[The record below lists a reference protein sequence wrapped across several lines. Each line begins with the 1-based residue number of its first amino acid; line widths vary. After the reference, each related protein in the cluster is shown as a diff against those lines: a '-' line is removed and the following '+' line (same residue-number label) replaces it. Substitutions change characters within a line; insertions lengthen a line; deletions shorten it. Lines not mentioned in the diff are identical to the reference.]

1 MLVLI
6 IDYGSGNIKS
16 VYNSVKKTLH
26 YFNKFSEVKVSNNL
40 SEIEKA
46 DKIILP
52 GVGSFDQCM
61 NRIRKIKDLVETL
74 KNQVITKKKPFLG
87 ICVGMQILANYGY
100 ENQKTKGLSWI
111 NGEVKSLKN
120 FTDHSQN
127 LKIPHMGWNNLSVN
141 SKTSNLLHNVT
152 EEDQFYFV
160 HSYFFDIKNK
170 KNIIC
175 NTKYGIAIPAII
187 NDDNIF
193 GFQFHPEK
201 SLKHGARLL
210 KNFCEYEV

>member
-1 MLVLI
+1 MFVLI

-16 VYNSVKKTLH
+16 VYNSVKNTL
-26 YFNKFSEVKVSNNL
+26 YNCDRFFEVKVSNNL
-40 SEIEKA
+40 LEIKKA

-52 GVGSFDQCM
+52 GVGSFDHCM
-61 NRIRKIKDLVETL
+61 NRIKKIPNLVDTL
-74 KNQVITKKKPFLG
+74 RDQIISKKKSFLG

-100 ENQKTKGLSWI
+100 ENKKTPGLSWI
-111 NGEVKSLKN
+111 NGEVKSLKK

-127 LKIPHMGWNNLSVN
+127 LKIPHMGWNNLSLN
-141 SKTSNLLHNVT
+141 SEAKDLLHGIT
-152 EEDQFYFV
+152 EKDQFYFV
-160 HSYFFDIKNK
+160 HSYFFDIKHN

-175 NTKYGIAIPAII
+175 NTRYGINIPAII

-201 SLKHGARLL
+201 SGRSGLKILYNWL
-210 KNFCEYEV
+210 KLS

>member
-1 MLVLI
+1 MFVLI

-16 VYNSVKKTLH
+16 VYNSVKKILND
-26 YFNKFSEVKVSNNL
+26 YNMSIDVKVSNNL
-40 SEIEKA
+40 LEIKNSY
-46 DKIILP
+46 KIILP
-52 GVGSFDQCM
+52 GVGSFNQCM
-61 NRIRKIKDLVETL
+61 DRINKREDLVGIL
-74 KNQVITKKKPFLG
+74 NDQVITKKKPFLG
-87 ICVGMQILANYGY
+87 ICVGMQILADYGY
-100 ENQKTKGLSWI
+100 ENKKTKGLSWI

-141 SKTSNLLHNVT
+141 SKTINLLHDIT
-152 EEDQFYFV
+152 DEDQFYFV

-175 NTKYGIAIPAII
+175 NTKYGIDIPAII
-187 NDDNIF
+187 NDDNIL

-201 SLKHGARLL
+201 SGRSGLKILYNWL
-210 KNFCEYEV
+210 KLS

>member
-1 MLVLI
+1 MFVLI

-16 VYNSVKKTLH
+16 VYNSVKKILNN
-26 YFNKFSEVKVSNNL
+26 YNISIEVKVSNNL
-40 SEIEKA
+40 LEIKNSY
-46 DKIILP
+46 KIILP
-52 GVGSFDQCM
+52 GVGSFNQCM
-61 NRIRKIKDLVETL
+61 DRINKTEDLVGTL
-74 KNQVITKKKPFLG
+74 TDQIITKKKPFLG
-87 ICVGMQILANYGY
+87 ICVGMQILADYGY
-100 ENQKTKGLSWI
+100 ENKKTKGLSWI

-141 SKTSNLLHNVT
+141 SKTINLLHNIND
-152 EEDQFYFV
+152 EDQFYFV

-175 NTKYGIAIPAII
+175 NTKYGIDIPAII
-187 NDDNIF
+187 NEDNIF

-201 SLKHGARLL
+201 SGSSGLKILYNWL
-210 KNFCEYEV
+210 KLS

>member
-1 MLVLI
+1 MFVLI

-16 VYNSVKKTLH
+16 VYNSVKKILNN
-26 YFNKFSEVKVSNNL
+26 YNISIEVKVSNNL
-40 SEIEKA
+40 LEIKNSY
-46 DKIILP
+46 KIILP
-52 GVGSFDQCM
+52 GVGSFNQCM
-61 NRIRKIKDLVETL
+61 DRINKREDLVGTL
-74 KNQVITKKKPFLG
+74 NDQVITKKKPFLG
-87 ICVGMQILANYGY
+87 ICVGMQILADYGY
-100 ENQKTKGLSWI
+100 ENKKTKGLSWI

-120 FTDHSQN
+120 FTNHSKN

-141 SKTSNLLHNVT
+141 SKTINLLHEIT
-152 EEDQFYFV
+152 DEDQFYFV

-175 NTKYGIAIPAII
+175 NTKYGIDIPAII

-201 SLKHGARLL
+201 SGSSGLKILHNWL
-210 KNFCEYEV
+210 KLS

>member
-1 MLVLI
+1 MFVLI

-16 VYNSVKKTLH
+16 VYNSVKKTLNN
-26 YFNKFSEVKVSNNL
+26 YNMPIEVKVSNNL
-40 SEIEKA
+40 LEIKNA
-46 DKIILP
+46 YKIILP
-52 GVGSFDQCM
+52 GVGSFNQCM
-61 NRIRKIKDLVETL
+61 DRINKTDDLVGTL
-74 KNQVITKKKPFLG
+74 NDEIITKKKPFLG
-87 ICVGMQILANYGY
+87 ICVGMQILADYGY
-100 ENQKTKGLSWI
+100 ENKKTKGLSWI

-141 SKTSNLLHNVT
+141 SKTINLLHDIT
-152 EEDQFYFV
+152 DKDQFYFV

-175 NTKYGIAIPAII
+175 NTKYGIDIPAII

-201 SLKHGARLL
+201 SGSSGLKILYNWL
-210 KNFCEYEV
+210 KLS

>member
-1 MLVLI
+1 MIVLI

-16 VYNSVKKTLH
+16 VYNSVKKTLQNLNK
-26 YFNKFSEVKVSNNL
+26 YFVLKVSNNL
-40 SEIEKA
+40 SEIKKA

-61 NRIRKIKDLVETL
+61 NRIIKINDLVETL
-74 KNQVITKKKPFLG
+74 NDQVITKRKPFLG

-111 NGEVKSLKN
+111 DGDVKSLKKSRLV
-120 FTDHSQN
+120 SQD
-127 LKIPHMGWNNLSVN
+127 LKIPHMGWNNLNIEKKN
-141 SKTSNLLHNVT
+141 SLFDNITG
-152 EEDQFYFV
+152 EDQFYFV
-160 HSYFFDIKNK
+160 HSYFFDIKHK

-175 NTKYGIAIPAII
+175 NTKYGIDIPAIVSK
-187 NDDNIF
+187 DNIF

-201 SLKHGARLL
+201 SGQSGLKILYNWL
-210 KNFCEYEV
+210 KLI

>member
-1 MLVLI
+1 MFVLI

-26 YFNKFSEVKVSNNL
+26 NFNKFSEVKVSRNL

-61 NRIRKIKDLVETL
+61 NSIRKIKDLSQTL
-74 KNQVITKKKPFLG
+74 NDQVLTKKKPFLG
-87 ICVGMQILANYGY
+87 ICVGMQILADYGY

-111 NGEVKSLKN
+111 NGDVKPLKN
-120 FTDHSQN
+120 FIDNSQN
-127 LKIPHMGWNNLSVN
+127 LKIPHMGWNSLSILKNN
-141 SKTSNLLHNVT
+141 SLFNNITDY
-152 EEDQFYFV
+152 DQFYFV
-160 HSYFFDIKNK
+160 HSYFFDIKHK

-175 NTKYGIAIPAII
+175 NTQYGINIPAIV
-187 NDDNIF
+187 NQDNIF

-201 SLKHGARLL
+201 SGRSGLKILYNWL
-210 KNFCEYEV
+210 KLR